1 MGEHLQG
8 GEVLAVGGPDLGAAA
23 DLSVVVQH
31 HLEALEEEP
40 AAGLGLPQVVVEVP
54 GGEAE
59 GVEAALRV
67 QEEDGRGLLVVD
79 AGVVACGGFGR
90 IRTEYIILK
99 LRSSVCWIVGSEALR
114 VFFCWLLLL
123 EPYST

>member
-1 MGEHLQG
+1 MGEHLQR

-23 DLSVVVQH
+23 DLAVVVEH

-40 AAGLGLPQVVVEVP
+40 AAGLGLLQVVVEVP

-79 AGVVACGGFGR
+79 AGVVA
-90 IRTEYIILK
+90 
-99 LRSSVCWIVGSEALR
+99 
-114 VFFCWLLLL
+114 
-123 EPYST
+123 